1 MYIVLTECGGTCYWA
16 AVWGR
21 VVPATHRPTMLAHK
35 VFYLR
40 LVESIIELGRGG
52 SEKSNPFGSPS
63 GDADSLGSIGSF

>member
-1 MYIVLTECGGTCYWA
+1 
-16 AVWGR
+16 
-21 VVPATHRPTMLAHK
+21 MLAHK

-52 SEKSNPFGSPS
+52 SEKANPFGSPS